1 MHSRVYTIALFPFCC
16 CHTYVHVVMHSYI
29 FPLLFTALF
38 KLGLRFNFALKR
50 NCCVVESVY
59 CSCDLKNEVDND
71 VNDNNVRNVGNI
83 FDSFHADDVVILCFL
98 HMLLRIKRVIVACTM
113 EAMVTALLLFV
124 MVIMSFMLRLFL
136 FFDFRS

>member
-1 MHSRVYTIALFPFCC
+1 MVI
-16 CHTYVHVVMHSYI
+16 HSYI

-38 KLGLRFNFALKR
+38 KLGLLFNFALKR

-83 FDSFHADDVVILCFL
+83 FVSFHADDVVILCFL
-98 HMLLRIKRVIVACTM
+98 HMLLLIKRVFVACTM

-136 FFDFRS
+136 LFDLSC